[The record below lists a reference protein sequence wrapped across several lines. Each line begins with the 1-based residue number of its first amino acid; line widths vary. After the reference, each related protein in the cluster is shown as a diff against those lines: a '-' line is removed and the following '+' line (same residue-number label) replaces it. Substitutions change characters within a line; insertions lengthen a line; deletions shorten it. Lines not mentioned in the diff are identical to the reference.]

1 MNTEATNSVNNNVD
15 INTVAI
21 GTKFERKSDKVK
33 GELIQ
38 DDKGKFLIRFSH
50 PKTLTFHTVPFSEKW
65 QLDGVIDTPA
75 KDKTPVQDVQADDT
89 LLDSIIEQTEKK
101 KDTKTAKTPAKDKT
115 PVQPKTPVFESLTD
129 AEMERRKELEKEYKS
144 LDSKEKKAIETVNN
158 TPFAKAKIIRAIQ
171 DRKSVV

>member
-1 MNTEATNSVNNNVD
+1 MNTETANSVNNNFD
-15 INTVAI
+15 INTVQL
-21 GTKFERKSDKVK
+21 GTKFVRLHDKAK
-33 GELIQ
+33 GELI
-38 DDKGKFLIRFSH
+38 KENGKNIIRFQH

-101 KDTKTAKTPAKDKT
+101 KDTKTAKTPAKEKT